1 MRITIV
7 ALNAFPLI
15 EPGTGRNIG
24 GLETFAWNLA
34 QGLAGNE
41 FDQIQFLVRSE
52 YACNS
57 RKHQGVQVD
66 FIHEPCREIRQRV
79 SKAIEID
86 SARKM
91 PKIKALKLG
100 LLWKIPLLAFR
111 KVFFPRYS
119 EAKSMAVAVERFDP
133 DAIVTLGV
141 NQTSTILGELA
152 RDRNIPIALW
162 LQSNA
167 DLNRNLFEKVGF
179 VDRYGVRSEHA
190 QACLRLCRNI
200 VCQTTTQF
208 HRLNEMECVQ
218 SDSQTQPVRAN
229 HIPNPIDTSVFRS
242 AETSPDHRHGVLW
255 IGRADRFH
263 KRPHLALEIAA
274 RCTDIPFTMIL
285 NPSEDAVY
293 REMLDARPPN
303 VAIVDFVPASEMS
316 KRMSSAWL
324 FLSTGSAD
332 YEGFPNVFLEASAS
346 GTPIVSLEDFDEFLA
361 RSGGGLSGGGRI
373 DQVVEYI
380 LRLHTSPTVWM
391 QLSRNSRTYVCEH
404 HDRTAVVQK
413 FRKWLESLVSP
424 NGLETTVS
432 KGRAQ
437 HRPG

>member
-15 EPGTGRNIG
+15 ESGTGRNIG

-34 QGLAGNE
+34 RGLAGNE
-41 FDQIQFLVRSE
+41 LDQIQFLVRSE

-57 RKHQGVQVD
+57 RKYQGVQVD
-66 FIHEPCREIRQRV
+66 FICEPCREIRQSV

-86 SARKM
+86 SVRKM
-91 PKIKALKLG
+91 PRIKALQLG

-119 EAKSMAVAVERFDP
+119 EANSIAVAIEHFNP

-167 DLNRNLFEKVGF
+167 DLDRNLFEKVGF

-200 VCQTTTQF
+200 VCQTQTQLD
-208 HRLNEMECVQ
+208 RLKEMECIE
-218 SDSQTQPVRAN
+218 SDSQTQPVCSN

-242 AETSPDHRHGVLW
+242 AETSPDYRSGVLW

-263 KRPHLALEIAA
+263 KRPHLAIEIAA
-274 RCTDIPFTMIL
+274 RCPDIPFTMIL

-293 REMLDARPPN
+293 REILDAKPPN

-346 GTPIVSLEDFDEFLA
+346 GTPIVSLEDFDQFLT
-361 RSGGGLSGGGRI
+361 RSVGGLSGDGRV
-373 DQVVEYI
+373 DQVVENI

-391 QLSRNSRTYVCEH
+391 QLSRNSRKYVCEH
-404 HDRTAVVQK
+404 HERTAVVQK
-413 FRKWLESLVSP
+413 FRTWLESLVFAH
-424 NGLETTVS
+424 
-432 KGRAQ
+432 RA
-437 HRPG
+437 

>member
-15 EPGTGRNIG
+15 ETGKSRNIG

-34 QGLAGNE
+34 QGLAVNE
-41 FDQIQFLVRSE
+41 LDQVQFVVRSE
-52 YACNS
+52 RACIS
-57 RKHQGVQVD
+57 RKHLGVQVD
-66 FIHEPCREIRQRV
+66 FIHEPCREIRQSV

-86 SARKM
+86 SARKI
-91 PKIKALKLG
+91 PRIKAWRPG

-119 EAKSMAVAVERFDP
+119 EAKSIAAAVERFDP

-167 DLNRNLFEKVGF
+167 DLDRNLYGKIGF

-200 VCQTTTQF
+200 VCQTQTQF
-208 HRLNEMECVQ
+208 RRLKDLESLQ
-218 SDSQTQPVRAN
+218 SNSQTQPVRAI
-229 HIPNPIDTSVFRS
+229 HIANTIDTSAFPDS
-242 AETSPDHRHGVLW
+242 ETSPDRRSGVLW

-263 KRPHLALEIAA
+263 KRPHLAIEIAA
-274 RCTDIPFTMIL
+274 RCPDIPFTMIL
-285 NPSEDAVY
+285 NPSEDAVI
-293 REMLDARPPN
+293 REILNAKPPN
-303 VAIVDFVPASEMS
+303 VAILDFVPASEMS
-316 KRMSSAWL
+316 NRMSNAWL

-332 YEGFPNVFLEASAS
+332 YEGFPNVFLESSAS
-346 GTPIVSLEDFDEFLA
+346 GTPILSLEDFDEFLS
-361 RSGGGLSGGGRI
+361 RSGGGLSGGGRV
-373 DQVVEYI
+373 DQVVENV
-380 LRLHTSPTVWM
+380 LRLHRSPADWM
-391 QLSRNSRTYVCEH
+391 QFSRNGRAFVCEH
-404 HDRTAVVQK
+404 HERNAVVQK
-413 FRKWLESLVSP
+413 FRSWLESIVLAH
-424 NGLETTVS
+424 
-432 KGRAQ
+432 RA
-437 HRPG
+437 